1 MALAHETRGDGRPL
15 VVLPWFGLDHGS
27 VVAAFEPVFAG
38 RPGWRRT
45 YVDLPGTGASPG
57 GEPTSDAVR
66 AAVIEL
72 LASFGGPVALAG
84 CSYGGYIAAG
94 VARQAPERVA
104 GLLLVCSGVR
114 IVAAERTLPP
124 TPAGAPPDGWLGG
137 VRPDLAGHLTTA
149 LGRRTA
155 AVAERVSAVVAAAQT
170 SDDEF
175 LDRLRPAG
183 YRLSDE
189 DAAVTYPGPAAL
201 LAGRQ
206 DLVAGYA
213 DQFAALEH
221 YPDGAYAV
229 VPEAGHYLPFEQPDV
244 FAELTGQ
251 WLARLG

>member
-1 MALAHETRGDGRPL
+1 MALAYETRGDGRPL

-38 RPGWRRT
+38 RPGWRRI

-57 GEPTSDAVR
+57 GEP
-66 AAVIEL
+66 
-72 LASFGGPVALAG
+72 
-84 CSYGGYIAAG
+84 
-94 VARQAPERVA
+94 
-104 GLLLVCSGVR
+104 
-114 IVAAERTLPP
+114 
-124 TPAGAPPDGWLGG
+124 PDGWLDG
-137 VRPDLAGHLTTA
+137 VEPDLAGHLATA

-155 AVAERVSAVVAAAQT
+155 AVAERVAAVVAATQT
-170 SDDEF
+170 GDDEF

-189 DAAVTYPGPAAL
+189 GAAVPYPGPTAL

-221 YPDGAYAV
+221 YPDGTYAV